1 MEISKYSR
9 KKIEEILAYSLSSAV
24 IGIAFAIGLR
34 FLLRH
39 DGVQVSLLR
48 FILLGGLT
56 GGVLCATFMLID
68 PWLERLFAKP
78 LWIVLAIT
86 PAVYAS
92 VICVEYGVLFSAIM
106 GFDSL
111 LKNSFI
117 VETLFFSLA
126 MSLAI
131 SFVGMVSR
139 LLGRNVLSGF
149 ILGKYNRP
157 VSEERFV
164 MYLDIAGSTAIA
176 ERIGNIRFLSFL
188 NDFFRDISR
197 PIVDCHGDI
206 HKYVGDEAI
215 ITWDK
220 KDGMKKDAAIAA
232 FFAVEDAIA
241 SREAHYEARYGVVPR
256 FRAGLHYG
264 EVIVGEMGDVKREI
278 AILGDV
284 MNTAARIQGECRALG
299 ESFLVS
305 GEALALIETGLSGCV
320 ASFCGNVGL
329 RGKEAKTALHA
340 IKRATAK

>member
-1 MEISKYSR
+1 MSKYRR
-9 KKIEEILAYSLSSAV
+9 KKIEELLVYSLSSAV
-24 IGIAFAIGLR
+24 IGIAFAVALKFLTQGDDPQTP
-34 FLLRH
+34 LLRY
-39 DGVQVSLLR
+39 V
-48 FILLGGLT
+48 LLGGLT
-56 GGVLCATFMLID
+56 GGVVCATFMLID

-78 LWIVLAIT
+78 LWIVLAAMPT
-86 PAVYAS
+86 VYAS
-92 VICVEYGVLFSAIM
+92 VICAEYGILFSAIM

-111 LKNSFI
+111 FKNSFI

-126 MSLAI
+126 MSLVI

-176 ERIGNIRFLSFL
+176 ERVGNIRFLSFL

-215 ITWDK
+215 ITWGK

-241 SREAHYEARYGVVPR
+241 SRAAHYESRYGVVPR

-284 MNTAARIQGECRALG
+284 MNTAARIQGECRARG
-299 ESFLVS
+299 ETFLVS
-305 GEALALIETGLSGCV
+305 GEALALLEPELSGC
-320 ASFCGNVGL
+320 AATFCGNVEL

-340 IKRATAK
+340 LRRASR

>member
-1 MEISKYSR
+1 MEISKYRR
-9 KKIEEILAYSLSSAV
+9 KKIEELLIYSLSSAA
-24 IGIAFAIGLR
+24 IGIAFAITLKLIQRG
-34 FLLRH
+34 
-39 DGVQVSLLR
+39 DNSQTSLFH

-56 GGVLCATFMLID
+56 GGVVCATFMLID

-78 LWIVLAIT
+78 LWIVLAAM

-92 VICVEYGVLFSAIM
+92 VICVEYGVIFSAIM

-111 LKNSFI
+111 FKSSFI

-126 MSLAI
+126 MSLVI
-131 SFVGMVSR
+131 SFIGMVSR

-176 ERIGNIRFLSFL
+176 ERIGNISFLSFL
-188 NDFFRDISR
+188 NDFFSDISR
-197 PIVDCHGDI
+197 PIIDCHGDI

-215 ITWDK
+215 ITWEK

-232 FFAVEDAIA
+232 FFAIENAIA
-241 SREAHYEARYGVVPR
+241 LRTAHYESRYGVVPH

-299 ESFLVS
+299 EAFLVS
-305 GEALALIETGLSGCV
+305 GEALALLEPGLSGCV
-320 ASFCGNVGL
+320 ATFCGNVGL

-340 IKRATAK
+340 IRRA